1 MILTQVVFRT
11 PLEKLFWRRMKN
23 KVYFYMQAQWEGKKG
38 IKNVKEEKRT
48 LVLYFVKSL

>member
-38 IKNVKEEKRT
+38 INVKEEKRT